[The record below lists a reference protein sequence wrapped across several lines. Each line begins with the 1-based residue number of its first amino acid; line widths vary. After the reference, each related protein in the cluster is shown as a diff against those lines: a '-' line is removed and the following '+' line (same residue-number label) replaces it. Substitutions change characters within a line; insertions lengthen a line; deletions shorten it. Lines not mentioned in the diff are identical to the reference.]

1 MTKKVGE
8 FKQGGGLDP
17 STTLGPLI
25 GHSAVDR
32 VRSKHMLTTPQSSS
46 CRERALSRLAPCQS
60 QLARCSAQTFNA
72 STLTGHHPIMPSFA
86 HESFVWS
93 MFKSHMRLG
102 MCRWQH
108 MWRTLSPRAPKSQL
122 EERSPTCQSH
132 TTRYVAQ
139 LCSCALQPVGPH
151 PSDPSHAAAMT
162 CSLRRPG
169 VLLDNARRRPVQIC
183 KASGTPTEVQ
193 VFL

>member
-1 MTKKVGE
+1 MMQEGIYDAFEKAVTKKVGE

-32 VRSKHMLTTPQSSS
+32 VRSKHMLTTPQRSS

-108 MWRTLSPRAPKSQL
+108 MWRDAISKGAKVTIGGKKPDLPEPYNKVCCTA
-122 EERSPTCQSH
+122 
-132 TTRYVAQ
+132 
-139 LCSCALQPVGPH
+139 
-151 PSDPSHAAAMT
+151 
-162 CSLRRPG
+162 
-169 VLLDNARRRPVQIC
+169 VLLCLAACR
-183 KASGTPTEVQ
+183 ASSQ
-193 VFL
+193 